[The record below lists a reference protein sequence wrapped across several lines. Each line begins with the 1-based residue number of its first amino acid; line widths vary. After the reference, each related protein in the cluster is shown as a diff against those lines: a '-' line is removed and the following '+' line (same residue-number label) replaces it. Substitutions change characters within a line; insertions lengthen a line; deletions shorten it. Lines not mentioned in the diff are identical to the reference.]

1 MTLIGFVEFGNKEE
15 KMKQI
20 IKSIFEFV
28 MGTLLVMSLAAIIM
42 IFAYAIDHSTPYPN
56 EVVIEE
62 IE

>member
-1 MTLIGFVEFGNKEE
+1 
-15 KMKQI
+15 MKQI